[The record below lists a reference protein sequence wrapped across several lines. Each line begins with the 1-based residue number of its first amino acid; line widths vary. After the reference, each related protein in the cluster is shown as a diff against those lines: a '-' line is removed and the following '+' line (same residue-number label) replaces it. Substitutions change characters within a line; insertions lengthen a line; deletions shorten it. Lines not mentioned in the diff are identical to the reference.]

1 MRVRDTIGLR
11 FGVRVSVRTK
21 VRHNSTVQ
29 YSAITPCNAF
39 YAKNV
44 LAFLNIHQTTSG
56 PQPQL
61 LDSNQPG
68 AKREVRLVGKS
79 GTEVVIE
86 GEDESGNP
94 FECKGTLNG
103 KSGMLTVDFGPK
115 QVTRVWGG
123 GRGSQVTVFA
133 LRISRLVRPHGFANS
148 SHTPSLLEQGE
159 GVAAK
164 LLGQVVSY
172 LPLSE
177 AGHPGIV
184 WQDGSTWEKV

>member
-1 MRVRDTIGLR
+1 MVRLR

-29 YSAITPCNAF
+29 YSETTPCNTY

-44 LAFLNIHQTTSG
+44 LAFNIHQTTSG

-86 GEDESGNP
+86 GEDESGNR
-94 FECKGTLNG
+94 FKCKGTLNG

-115 QVTRVWGG
+115 QVTRVFLGG
-123 GRGSQVTVFA
+123 AGVKC
-133 LRISRLVRPHGFANS
+133 SRV
-148 SHTPSLLEQGE
+148 
-159 GVAAK
+159 
-164 LLGQVVSY
+164 
-172 LPLSE
+172 
-177 AGHPGIV
+177 
-184 WQDGSTWEKV
+184 